1 MMGYME
7 LSMCNGNNI
16 IISFEYRGKTYTQNI
31 SINDIDTNHYEEI
44 WDYWFEFEV
53 EDFVFELTGTKCDN
67 KIAFI
72 PNEMYINVY
81 EDEDADEPM
90 DIITNIKIV

>member
-1 MMGYME
+1 M
-7 LSMCNGNNI
+7 NNNI

-44 WDYWFEFEV
+44 WDYWFEFEI

-67 KIAFI
+67 KIVFI

-81 EDEDADEPM
+81 EDEYADEPM
-90 DIITNIKIV
+90 DTIINIKIV